1 MKLRFP
7 DTFPTFRAQRPFG
20 GSLLARPDSRRSIK
34 RPLGSDQL
42 VRWADALPAGSA
54 MLPKGD
60 GAGSPNFARMGALR

>member
-1 MKLRFP
+1 MKLRYP
-7 DTFPTFRAQRPFG
+7 VTFPTFRAQRSVG

-34 RPLGSDQL
+34 RPIGSDQL

-60 GAGSPNFARMGALR
+60 GAGSPNSVRLGAL